1 MSMDVCGN
9 GVYIS
14 AEFFV
19 RGGVHYLFIIPL
31 CRINKMEYIIFF
43 ASAFLF
49 LFLFRKAAKKF
60 NLVDRPNERKLHQ
73 GAIPLVGGISIYCT
87 LMLALWIKPDILVN
101 SDIYVLC
108 ASVLVLTGAIDDKYD
123 VDYRIRLVIQIL
135 ISCTMIFGAG
145 LSLKS
150 LGGLAFGHE
159 VVLGPLGYIFT
170 VFAVL
175 GAINAFNMVD
185 GIDGLLGGL
194 TLATFGGLAYL
205 NYIDQQL
212 LLARF
217 CLLMMIVVIP
227 YIILNLGFPFD
238 VRRKVFMG
246 DAGSMLIGFTVIW
259 VLLQGTQGPKAQM
272 YPVTA
277 LWLIAIPLMDMVTIM
292 VRRVRKGH
300 SPFKPDRE
308 HLHHICMKAGLSSRQ
323 TLLFICLLAVLLAAV
338 GIIIEAM
345 NIPEIISLL
354 LFMVVFFLYFSGL
367 NAIWRILAWLRKR
380 GIVSSHEA
388 T

>member
-1 MSMDVCGN
+1 M
-9 GVYIS
+9 
-14 AEFFV
+14 E
-19 RGGVHYLFIIPL
+19 YLF
-31 CRINKMEYIIFF
+31 FF
-43 ASAFLF
+43 LIELIMLF
-49 LFLFRKAAKKF
+49 ILRKVAKKV
-60 NLVDRPNERKLHQ
+60 NLVDRPNERKQHQ
-73 GAIPLVGGISIYCT
+73 GLIPLVGGISIYIT
-87 LMLALWIKPDILVN
+87 LMFVIWVKPDLLIA

-108 ASVLVLTGAIDDKYD
+108 TSVLVLMGVIDDKYD

-135 ISCTMIFGAG
+135 ISCAMIFGAG

-150 LGGLAFGHE
+150 LGGLFWGHE
-159 VVLGPLGYIFT
+159 LVLGPLGYIVT

-194 TLATFGGLAYL
+194 TLATFGGLAYI
-205 NYIDQQL
+205 NYIDEQMF
-212 LLARF
+212 LARF
-217 CLLMMIVVIP
+217 SLLMMIVVIP
-227 YIILNLGFPFD
+227 YIILNLGFPFG

-292 VRRVRKGH
+292 VRRVRKGL

-308 HLHHICMKAGLSSRQ
+308 HLHHICLKAGLSSRQ
-323 TLLFICLLAVLLAAV
+323 TLFFICLLAVLLAAG
-338 GIIIEAM
+338 GIILEAI
-345 NIPEIISLL
+345 NTPEIISLL
-354 LFMVVFFLYFSGL
+354 LFMAVFFLYFSGL
-367 NAIWRILAWLRKR
+367 NAIWRILAWLRKH

>member
-1 MSMDVCGN
+1 
-9 GVYIS
+9 
-14 AEFFV
+14 
-19 RGGVHYLFIIPL
+19 
-31 CRINKMEYIIFF
+31 MEYAIFF
-43 ASAFLF
+43 ITAFICLF
-49 LFLFRKAAKKF
+49 FLRKVAKKI

-73 GAIPLVGGISIYCT
+73 GAVPLVGGISIYLT
-87 LMLALWIKPDILVN
+87 LMLALWFKPDLLTS

-108 ASVLVLTGAIDDKYD
+108 ASVLVIMGAIDDKYD
-123 VDYRIRLVIQIL
+123 VDYRIRLVVQIL
-135 ISCTMIFGAG
+135 ISCAMIFGAG

-159 VVLGPLGYIFT
+159 IVLGPLSYIVT

-194 TLATFGGLAYL
+194 TLVTFGGLAYL
-205 NYIDQQL
+205 NYIDEQL

-227 YIILNLGFPFD
+227 YVILNLGFPFGT
-238 VRRKVFMG
+238 RRKVFMG

-259 VLLQGTQGPKAQM
+259 TLLQGTQGPKAQM

-277 LWLIAIPLMDMVTIM
+277 LWLIAIPLIDMVAIM
-292 VRRVRKGH
+292 IRRIRKGH

-308 HLHHICMKAGLSSRQ
+308 HLHHICMRAGLSPNQ
-323 TLLFICLLAVLLAAV
+323 ALCFICFLAAACAV
-338 GIIIEAM
+338 IGIYFESIRV
-345 NIPEIISLL
+345 PELL
-354 LFMVVFFLYFSGL
+354 SFIVFLCFFILYLWGL
-367 NAIWRILAWLRKR
+367 NSIWRFLAWIRRKQ
-380 GIVSSHEA
+380 
-388 T
+388 

>member
-1 MSMDVCGN
+1 ME
-9 GVYIS
+9 YLL
-14 AEFFV
+14 FFLTALFM
-19 RGGVHYLFIIPL
+19 LFIL
-31 CRINKMEYIIFF
+31 
-43 ASAFLF
+43 
-49 LFLFRKAAKKF
+49 RKVAKKVH
-60 NLVDRPNERKLHQ
+60 LVDRPNERKQHQ
-73 GAIPLVGGISIYCT
+73 GLIPLVGGISIYIT
-87 LMLALWIKPDILVN
+87 LMLVLWVKSDLLVA

-108 ASVLVLTGAIDDKYD
+108 ASVLVLMGVIDDKYD

-135 ISCTMIFGAG
+135 ISCAMIFGAG

-150 LGGLAFGHE
+150 LGGLVFGHE
-159 VVLGPLGYIFT
+159 LVLGPLGYIVT

-194 TLATFGGLAYL
+194 TLATFGGLAYIS
-205 NYIDQQL
+205 YIDEQMF
-212 LLARF
+212 LARF
-217 CLLMMIVVIP
+217 CLLMMIVVLP
-227 YIILNLGFPFD
+227 YIILNLGFPFG

-323 TLLFICLLAVLLAAV
+323 TLLFICLLAVFLAAG
-338 GIIIEAM
+338 GITLEAL
-345 NIPEIISLL
+345 NVPEIISLL
-354 LFMVVFFLYFSGL
+354 LFIVVFLLYFSGL

-380 GIVSSHEA
+380 GIFSSHEA

>member
-1 MSMDVCGN
+1 MN
-9 GVYIS
+9 YIV
-14 AEFFV
+14 FFIV
-19 RGGVHYLFIIPL
+19 AFI
-31 CRINKMEYIIFF
+31 
-43 ASAFLF
+43 FLF
-49 LFLFRKAAKKF
+49 LLRKLAKKI
-60 NLVDRPNERKLHQ
+60 NLVDKPNERKKHN
-73 GAIPLVGGISIYCT
+73 GEIPLVGGISIYFT
-87 LMLALWIKPDILVN
+87 LMLALWFKPELLAF

-108 ASVLVLTGAIDDKYD
+108 SSVLLLTGVIDDKYD
-123 VDYRIRLVIQIL
+123 VDFRIRLVVQIL

-159 VVLGPLGYIFT
+159 VVLGPLGYIVT

-194 TLATFGGLAYL
+194 TIATFGGLS
-205 NYIDQQL
+205 YISYSDGQI
-212 LLARF
+212 LLAHF
-217 CLLMMIVVIP
+217 CLLMMIVVVP
-227 YIILNLGFPFD
+227 YIVLNLGFPFGI
-238 VRRKVFMG
+238 RRKVFMG

-259 VLLQGTQGPKAQM
+259 VLLQGTQGQKAQM

-308 HLHHICMKAGLSSRQ
+308 HLHHICLRAGLSSRQ
-323 TLLFICLLAVLLAAV
+323 ALCFICLLSLFFILIGIVLELMAV
-338 GIIIEAM
+338 
-345 NIPEIISLL
+345 PEWLSLL
-354 LFMVVFFLYFSGL
+354 LFIGIFILYFWTL
-367 NAIWRILAWLRKR
+367 NSVWRLLAWLRKR
-380 GIVSSHEA
+380 GVLISNKTNSY
-388 T
+388 

>member
-1 MSMDVCGN
+1 
-9 GVYIS
+9 
-14 AEFFV
+14 
-19 RGGVHYLFIIPL
+19 
-31 CRINKMEYIIFF
+31 MEYAIFF
-43 ASAFLF
+43 IAAFICLF
-49 LFLFRKAAKKF
+49 FLRRVAKKI

-73 GAIPLVGGISIYCT
+73 GAIPLVGGISIYLT
-87 LMLALWIKPDILVN
+87 LMLALWFKPDLLTS

-108 ASVLVLTGAIDDKYD
+108 ASVLVIMGAIDDKYD
-123 VDYRIRLVIQIL
+123 VDYRIRLVVQIL
-135 ISCTMIFGAG
+135 ISCAMIFGAG

-159 VVLGPLGYIFT
+159 IVLGPLGYIVT

-194 TLATFGGLAYL
+194 TLVTFGGLAYL
-205 NYIDQQL
+205 NYIDEQL

-227 YIILNLGFPFD
+227 YVVLNLGFPFGT
-238 VRRKVFMG
+238 RRKVFMG

-272 YPVTA
+272 NPVTA
-277 LWLIAIPLMDMVTIM
+277 LWLIGIPLMDMTCIM
-292 VRRVRKGH
+292 VRRIRKGV

-308 HLHHICMKAGLSSRQ
+308 HLHHICLRAGLSSHQ
-323 TLLFICLLAVLLAAV
+323 ALVVICGIATLLAVA
-338 GIIIEAM
+338 GIVLEYGSV
-345 NIPEIISLL
+345 PEWVSLL
-354 LFMVVFFLYFSGL
+354 LFALVFFLYYQLL
-367 NAIWRILAWLRKR
+367 NNIWRILARIKPKTA
-380 GIVSSHEA
+380 SEPN
-388 T
+388 

>member
-1 MSMDVCGN
+1 MEYLV
-9 GVYIS
+9 
-14 AEFFV
+14 FFLTALIM
-19 RGGVHYLFIIPL
+19 LFIL
-31 CRINKMEYIIFF
+31 
-43 ASAFLF
+43 
-49 LFLFRKAAKKF
+49 RKVAKKI
-60 NLVDRPNERKLHQ
+60 NLVDRPNERKQHQ
-73 GAIPLVGGISIYCT
+73 GLIPLVGGISIYIT
-87 LMLALWIKPDILVN
+87 LMLALWVKPELLVG

-108 ASVLVLTGAIDDKYD
+108 ASVLVLMGAIDDKYD

-135 ISCTMIFGAG
+135 ISCSMIFGAG

-150 LGGLAFGHE
+150 LGGIAFGHE
-159 VVLGPLGYIFT
+159 LVLGPLGYIVT

-194 TLATFGGLAYL
+194 TIATFGGLAYI
-205 NYIDQQL
+205 NYIDEQM

-217 CLLMMIVVIP
+217 CLLMMIVVLP
-227 YIILNLGFPFD
+227 YIILNLGFPFG

-292 VRRVRKGH
+292 IRRIRKGH
-300 SPFKPDRE
+300 SPLNRSGASSPY
-308 HLHHICMKAGLSSRQ
+308 LSAGWVVLSSNPFFY
-323 TLLFICLLAVLLAAV
+323 LSV
-338 GIIIEAM
+338 GSIACRERD
-345 NIPEIISLL
+345 N
-354 LFMVVFFLYFSGL
+354 
-367 NAIWRILAWLRKR
+367 
-380 GIVSSHEA
+380 

>member
-1 MSMDVCGN
+1 ME
-9 GVYIS
+9 YLL
-14 AEFFV
+14 FFLTALFM
-19 RGGVHYLFIIPL
+19 LFIL
-31 CRINKMEYIIFF
+31 
-43 ASAFLF
+43 
-49 LFLFRKAAKKF
+49 RKVAKKVH
-60 NLVDRPNERKLHQ
+60 LVDRPNERKQHQ
-73 GAIPLVGGISIYCT
+73 GLIPLVGGISIYIT
-87 LMLALWIKPDILVN
+87 LMLVLWVKSDLLVA

-108 ASVLVLTGAIDDKYD
+108 ASVLVLMGVIDDKYD

-135 ISCTMIFGAG
+135 ISCAMIFGAG

-150 LGGLAFGHE
+150 LGGLVFGHE
-159 VVLGPLGYIFT
+159 LVLGPLGYIVT

-194 TLATFGGLAYL
+194 TLATFGGLAYIS
-205 NYIDQQL
+205 YIDEQMF
-212 LLARF
+212 LARF
-217 CLLMMIVVIP
+217 CLLMMIVVLP
-227 YIILNLGFPFD
+227 YIILNLGFPFG

-323 TLLFICLLAVLLAAV
+323 TLLFICLLAVFLAAG
-338 GIIIEAM
+338 GITLEAL
-345 NIPEIISLL
+345 NVPEIISLL
-354 LFMVVFFLYFSGL
+354 LFIVVFLLYFSGL

-380 GIVSSHEA
+380 GIFFIP
-388 T
+388 

>member
-1 MSMDVCGN
+1 ME
-9 GVYIS
+9 YLL
-14 AEFFV
+14 FFLTALIM
-19 RGGVHYLFIIPL
+19 LFIL
-31 CRINKMEYIIFF
+31 
-43 ASAFLF
+43 
-49 LFLFRKAAKKF
+49 RKVAKKVH
-60 NLVDRPNERKLHQ
+60 LVDRPNERKQHQ
-73 GAIPLVGGISIYCT
+73 GLIPLVGGISIYIT
-87 LMLALWIKPDILVN
+87 LMLILWGKSDLLVA

-108 ASVLVLTGAIDDKYD
+108 ASVLVLMGVIDDKYD

-135 ISCTMIFGAG
+135 ISCAMIFGAG

-150 LGGLAFGHE
+150 LGGLVFGHE
-159 VVLGPLGYIFT
+159 LVLGPLGYIVT

-194 TLATFGGLAYL
+194 TLATFGGLAYIS
-205 NYIDQQL
+205 YIDEQMF
-212 LLARF
+212 LARF
-217 CLLMMIVVIP
+217 CLLMMIIVLP
-227 YIILNLGFPFD
+227 YIILNLGFPFG

-323 TLLFICLLAVLLAAV
+323 TLLFICLLAVLLAAG
-338 GIIIEAM
+338 GIILEAM
-345 NIPEIISLL
+345 NVPEIISLL
-354 LFMVVFFLYFSGL
+354 LFIVVFLLYFSGL
-367 NAIWRILAWLRKR
+367 NSIWRILAWLRKR
-380 GIVSSHEA
+380 GVVSSHEA

>member
-1 MSMDVCGN
+1 
-9 GVYIS
+9 
-14 AEFFV
+14 
-19 RGGVHYLFIIPL
+19 
-31 CRINKMEYIIFF
+31 MEYAVFF
-43 ASAFLF
+43 LVAFLLLFF
-49 LFLFRKAAKKF
+49 LRKIAKKV
-60 NLVDRPNERKLHQ
+60 NLVDRPNERKKHQ
-73 GAIPLVGGISIYCT
+73 GAVPLVGGISIYLT
-87 LMLALWIKPDILVN
+87 LMLSLWFKPELLIN

-108 ASVLVLTGAIDDKYD
+108 ASVLLIIGVIDDKYD
-123 VDYRIRLVIQIL
+123 VDFRIRLVVQIL
-135 ISCTMIFGAG
+135 ISCAMIFGAG

-159 VVLGPLGYIFT
+159 VILGPLGYIVT

-205 NYIDQQL
+205 NYMDQQL
-212 LLARF
+212 ALARF

-227 YIILNLGFPFD
+227 YIVLNLGVPFG

-259 VLLQGTQGPKAQM
+259 VLLQGTQGPRAQM

-292 VRRVRKGH
+292 VRRIRKGH

-308 HLHHICMKAGLSSRQ
+308 HLHHICLRAGLSPHQSLCLICFFAVFCAAAGI
-323 TLLFICLLAVLLAAV
+323 TLESYKV
-338 GIIIEAM
+338 
-345 NIPEIISLL
+345 PELVSLL
-354 LFMVVFFLYFSGL
+354 LFLSVFALYFLGL
-367 NAIWRILAWLRKR
+367 NSVWRMLAWFRKT
-380 GIVSSHEA
+380 GTSHSE
-388 T
+388 

>member
-1 MSMDVCGN
+1 MN
-9 GVYIS
+9 YIV
-14 AEFFV
+14 FFIV
-19 RGGVHYLFIIPL
+19 AFI
-31 CRINKMEYIIFF
+31 
-43 ASAFLF
+43 FLF
-49 LFLFRKAAKKF
+49 LLRKLAKKI
-60 NLVDRPNERKLHQ
+60 NLVDKPNERKKHN
-73 GAIPLVGGISIYCT
+73 GEIPLVGGISIYFT
-87 LMLALWIKPDILVN
+87 LMLALWFKPELLAF

-108 ASVLVLTGAIDDKYD
+108 SSVLLLTGVIDDKYD
-123 VDYRIRLVIQIL
+123 VDFRIRLVVQIL

-159 VVLGPLGYIFT
+159 VVLGPLGYIVT

-194 TLATFGGLAYL
+194 TIATFGGLS
-205 NYIDQQL
+205 YISYSDGQI
-212 LLARF
+212 LLAHF
-217 CLLMMIVVIP
+217 CLLMMIVVVP
-227 YIILNLGFPFD
+227 YIVLNLGFPFGI
-238 VRRKVFMG
+238 RRKVFMG

-259 VLLQGTQGPKAQM
+259 VLLQGTQGQKAQM

-308 HLHHICMKAGLSSRQ
+308 HLHHICLRAGLSSRQ
-323 TLLFICLLAVLLAAV
+323 ALCFICLLSLFFILIGIVLELMAV
-338 GIIIEAM
+338 
-345 NIPEIISLL
+345 PEWLSLL
-354 LFMVVFFLYFSGL
+354 LFIGIFIIYFWTL
-367 NAIWRILAWLRKR
+367 NSVWRLLAWLRKR
-380 GIVSSHEA
+380 GVLISNKTSK
-388 T
+388 

>member
-1 MSMDVCGN
+1 MDYV
-9 GVYIS
+9 
-14 AEFFV
+14 
-19 RGGVHYLFIIPL
+19 
-31 CRINKMEYIIFF
+31 IFF
-43 ASAFLF
+43 ILAFVF
-49 LFLFRKAAKKF
+49 LLLMRKAAIKL

-73 GAIPLVGGISIYCT
+73 GSVPLVGGISIYLV
-87 LMLALWIKPDILVN
+87 LMLALWFKPELISN
-101 SDIYVLC
+101 ADIYILC
-108 ASVLVLTGAIDDKYD
+108 SSVLVIMGAIDDKYD
-123 VDYRIRLVIQIL
+123 VDYRIRLVAQIL

-159 VVLGPLGYIFT
+159 VVLGPLGYIVT

-194 TLATFGGLAYL
+194 TVVTFGGLAYL
-205 NYIDQQL
+205 NYTDGQL
-212 LLARF
+212 LLSRF

-227 YIILNLGFPFD
+227 YIVLNLGFPFG

-272 YPVTA
+272 NPVTA
-277 LWLIAIPLMDMVTIM
+277 LWLIAIPLMDMVCIM
-292 VRRVRKGH
+292 VRRTRKGI

-308 HLHHICMKAGLSSRQ
+308 HLHHICLRVGLSSHQ
-323 TLLFICLLAVLLAAV
+323 ALIMICSVAALLAAA
-338 GIIIEAM
+338 G
-345 NIPEIISLL
+345 ISLEYGAL
-354 LFMVVFFLYFSGL
+354 PEWLSLFLFIIVFSLYYTL
-367 NAIWRILAWLRKR
+367 INNVWRILSWVKPKTTN
-380 GIVSSHEA
+380 GQS
-388 T
+388 